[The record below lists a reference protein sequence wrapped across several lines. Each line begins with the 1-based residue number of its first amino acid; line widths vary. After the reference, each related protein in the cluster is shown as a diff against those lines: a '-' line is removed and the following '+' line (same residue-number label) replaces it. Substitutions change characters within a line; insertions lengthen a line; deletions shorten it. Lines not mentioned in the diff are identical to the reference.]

1 MNKIEQMLQA
11 LCPNGV
17 RYLSLGECIEIY
29 TGIQFNKRDMSEV
42 GTYPVLNGGINPSGF
57 SEKYN
62 EEKDTITISQ
72 GGASAGYVNWMD
84 CKFWAGAHCFVV
96 KPDNDI
102 LNNRYLYFLLKNSEQ
117 VLMQAKHG
125 AGIPGLNRDKVKNL
139 IMPIPPL
146 PIQEEIV
153 RILDHFTELTAEL
166 QAELQARQEQYEYY
180 RNELLTFT
188 KIGGGGTQSV
198 TWMKMNEIGTFI
210 RGNGL
215 QKKDFTPTGIGCIHY
230 GQIYTYYGTWADK
243 TLTYCSPNLATKLK
257 VAHKGDII
265 IATTSENVED
275 VCKAVAW
282 LGDNDIVIS
291 GDAYIFSHNQNP
303 KYISY
308 LFQTHDF
315 FNFKQKNQTGTK
327 VIRISGESLA
337 KYVVPIPS
345 LSEQQRIVGILDK
358 FETLVNDLSQGLPA
372 EIAAVQEQYE
382 YYRNKLLTFK
392 RIA

>member
-1 MNKIEQMLQA
+1 MNKIERMLQE
-11 LCPNGV
+11 LCPEGVEYKKLGDVVTIKNGKDYKHLGKGNIPLYGSGGIMAYV
-17 RYLSLGECIEIY
+17 DDFVYGTPTVLIPRKGSLGNLFY
-29 TGIQFNKRDMSEV
+29 VDTPFWNV
-42 GTYPVLNGGINPSGF
+42 
-57 SEKYN
+57 
-62 EEKDTITISQ
+62 DTIFYTVIDTEQ
-72 GGASAGYVNWMD
+72 IIAKFLYYVLLNEHLEDLNKAGGVPSLTQST
-84 CKFWAGAHCFVV
+84 
-96 KPDNDI
+96 
-102 LNNRYLYFLLKNSEQ
+102 LNKI
-117 VLMQAKHG
+117 K
-125 AGIPGLNRDKVKNL
+125 IPV
-139 IMPIPPL
+139 PPL

-166 QAELQARQEQYEYY
+166 TAELQARQEQYEYY
-180 RNELLTFT
+180 RNKLLTFT
-188 KIGGGGTQSV
+188 KIGGGTQSV

>member
-1 MNKIEQMLQA
+1 MNRIERMLQELCPEGVEYKKLGDVVTIKNGKNYKHLGKGNIPLYGSGGIMAYVDDFVYETPTVLIPRKGSLGNLFYVDTPFWNVDTIFYTVIDTEQVIAKFLYYVLLNEHLEDLNKAGGVPSLTQSTLNKIK
-11 LCPNGV
+11 
-17 RYLSLGECIEIY
+17 I
-29 TGIQFNKRDMSEV
+29 
-42 GTYPVLNGGINPSGF
+42 PV
-57 SEKYN
+57 
-62 EEKDTITISQ
+62 
-72 GGASAGYVNWMD
+72 
-84 CKFWAGAHCFVV
+84 
-96 KPDNDI
+96 
-102 LNNRYLYFLLKNSEQ
+102 
-117 VLMQAKHG
+117 
-125 AGIPGLNRDKVKNL
+125 
-139 IMPIPPL
+139 PPL

-180 RNELLTFT
+180 RNKLLTFT
-188 KIGGGGTQSV
+188 KIGGGTQSV
-198 TWMKMNEIGTFI
+198 TWMKMSEIGTFI

-243 TLTYCSPNLATKLK
+243 TLTYCSPNLAAKLK

-382 YYRNKLLTFK
+382 YYRNKLLTFNHIK
-392 RIA
+392 SN